1 MWCLCCRRADKTH
14 KLQPIIKLDFYKTCS
29 LNHIGVFRFF
39 LRHNQTDS
47 VGSSRISLPV
57 FYLYFLFWFLFL
69 GSNGES
75 IRIHGLLMEA
85 IKGKAVQLEK
95 LADNAS
101 PDNYAQLIW
110 CNYSGLT
117 DRSGDWMHLYLL
129 PLFVSRVCGVRCVAT
144 STHRWD
150 SPRSSTIAAAF

>member
-1 MWCLCCRRADKTH
+1 
-14 KLQPIIKLDFYKTCS
+14 
-29 LNHIGVFRFF
+29 
-39 LRHNQTDS
+39 
-47 VGSSRISLPV
+47 
-57 FYLYFLFWFLFL
+57 LFWFLFL

-110 CNYSGLT
+110 CNYSGLS

-129 PLFVSRVCGVRCVAT
+129 PLFVSQVCGVRCVAT